1 VLARADARLNEAYAM
16 RIEASADP
24 EALRN
29 QQRQWL
35 QERDGLTQ
43 NWEGLLSLY
52 QDRIAELQAG
62 DLTDLY

>member
-1 VLARADARLNEAYAM
+1 M